1 MANKDIYIKISEV
14 LVTFIYLIFY
24 TFFTFLICPKV
35 YADIKRE
42 RSYGWMDAL
51 SVTGSALGHGMF
63 NRWNQSPKIS
73 GYEAPNLHQF

>member
-24 TFFTFLICPKV
+24 TLFTLFTFLIYPKV

-42 RSYGWMDAL
+42 RSYGWMNAL

-63 NRWNQSPKIS
+63 NRWNQSPKIWVR
-73 GYEAPNLHQF
+73 GT